1 MSVIYVVD
9 DWGFVE
15 ILDQKKI
22 RRAGCI
28 AGPKKRPCPPTP
40 LKGAGC

>member
-1 MSVIYVVD
+1 MSVIFVVD

-28 AGPKKRPCPPTP
+28 AGPKKRPYPPIS

>member
-28 AGPKKRPCPPTP
+28 ADPKKRPYPPIS

>member
-1 MSVIYVVD
+1 MSVIFVVD
-9 DWGFVE
+9 DWDFVE

-28 AGPKKRPCPPTP
+28 AGPKKRLYPTTS

>member
-1 MSVIYVVD
+1 MSVIFVVD

-28 AGPKKRPCPPTP
+28 AGPKKRPYPPTP
-40 LKGAGC
+40 LEGAGC